1 MTDYDHLGTSG
12 GHIEILDYDPRWPL
26 MYEREAE
33 RIRHACGDAIATIE
47 HIGSTAVP
55 GLPAKP
61 ILDIMPGVATHADG
75 AHTIEPLTGL
85 GYEYKGENGIPGRY
99 YFDLRY
105 EQRVVVHV
113 HLFEVNTENWLRH
126 LLFRDYL
133 RVHADVAGQYA
144 SLKRDLALRYRHE
157 RAAYT
162 DAKSEFISDVVALAR
177 AERQRPSP
185 GDVIALC

>member
-1 MTDYDHLGTSG
+1 MNARQNAFAMPAATPLRRSNTSAARLCPDFRRNRSS
-12 GHIEILDYDPRWPL
+12 ISCR
-26 MYEREAE
+26 
-33 RIRHACGDAIATIE
+33 
-47 HIGSTAVP
+47 
-55 GLPAKP
+55 
-61 ILDIMPGVATHADG
+61 GVATHADG

-133 RVHADVAGQYA
+133 RVHADIAGQYA

-162 DAKSEFISDVVALAR
+162 DAKSEFISDVVVLAR
-177 AERQRPSP
+177 AERQMPSP